1 MFTVTPKLKSYMV
14 ETHGV
19 AADATDEVVNKAIAD
34 LLLEGKLDVAKV
46 KELTKADAEDAQVKV
61 KSIIADELKSFK
73 DEMKSFF
80 TEMKGEKEEKIEKT
94 TENLGE
100 KLYESN
106 IAKEGKEGTVRVKSA
121 VERYDDTR
129 TAATWDKSV
138 NPYLAK
144 NYGGQPVASH
154 IDGLPYSVDMPTN
167 RMKAIAGAVF
177 KKKALDAMKAAGQ
190 YIPEQYKMSQHDNDL
205 LTYAA
210 HECKWVG
217 DFKGFTYDGEN
228 LSELHRKAIL
238 DDSTSGGLEAVPIE
252 FDALAILTPLLHSQ
266 LFPLV
271 NIINVTRRRI
281 EAAKI
286 GNPTLT
292 WGIADGTAIGLF
304 NTDAFISAFDNNIH
318 PITGAIEMGEDFLA
332 DSPLNIGAIVVR
344 NYGEAFKQEMDNVIA
359 TGDGVTQP
367 EGWFTTSGVTSV
379 TPTSA
384 GNAPTVSDYEG
395 LMFGVSLAYRQEA
408 GLGRGSRAV
417 FLGNETS
424 YSRARGI
431 PVDSSAD
438 ARRIFGMDEE
448 SYILLEHR
456 YAVNATLTNPQY
468 GFFCMNRYRMYRR
481 QGLEVKFVTS
491 NTDWQLARENKTGL
505 VVRARFGGA
514 PEQSAAGAKIVTG
527 QN

>member
-1 MFTVTPKLKSYMV
+1 MFNVTPKLKQYMV
-14 ETHGV
+14 ENHAV
-19 AADATDEVVNKAIAD
+19 ATDATDEVVNKTIAS
-34 LLLEGKLDVAKV
+34 LLLEGKLDVAKI
-46 KELTKADAEDAQVKV
+46 KELTKADAEDATVKV
-61 KSIIADELKSFK
+61 KSMVA
-73 DEMKSFF
+73 DEMKSFKDSILSD
-80 TEMKGEKEEKIEKT
+80 MKAMFGDKTPEVKPAENAGEKAY
-94 TENLGE
+94 NA
-100 KLYESN
+100 N
-106 IAKEGKEGTVRVKSA
+106 IAADAGTIRVKK
-121 VERYDDTR
+121 VTERYDDTR
-129 TAATWDKSV
+129 TAATWDKSS

-144 NYGGQPVASH
+144 NFGGQPITQH

-167 RMKAIAGAVF
+167 RAKAIAGAVF
-177 KKKALDAMKAAGQ
+177 KKKALDAMRAAGQ
-190 YIPEQYKMSQHDNDL
+190 YIPEHYKMTQHDREL
-205 LTYAA
+205 LEYAA
-210 HECKWVG
+210 HECNWVG
-217 DFKGFTYDGEN
+217 DFKGYTYDGEK
-228 LSELHRKAIL
+228 LTDLHVKAIL

-292 WGIADGTAIGLF
+292 WGIPDGTAIGLF

-318 PITGAIEMGEDFLA
+318 PVTGAMEMGEDFLA
-332 DSPLNIGAIVVR
+332 DSPLAIGGIVVR
-344 NYGEAFKQEMDNVIA
+344 NYGESFKQEMDNVIA
-359 TGDGVTQP
+359 TGDGTTQP
-367 EGWFTTSGVTSV
+367 EGWFTVSGVTAV

-395 LMFGVSLAYRQEA
+395 LMLGVSLAYRQEA

-448 SYILLEHR
+448 SYMMFDHR
-456 YAVNATLTNPQY
+456 YAVNNTLTNPQY

-505 VVRARFGGA
+505 VVRARYGGA
-514 PEQSAAGAKIVTG
+514 PEQGAAGAKITTG
-527 QN
+527 QS